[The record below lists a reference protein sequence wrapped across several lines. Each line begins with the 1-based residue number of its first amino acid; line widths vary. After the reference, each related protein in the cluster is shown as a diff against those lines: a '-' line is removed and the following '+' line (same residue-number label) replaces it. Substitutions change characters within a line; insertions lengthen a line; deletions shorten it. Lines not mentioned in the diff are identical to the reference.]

1 VPPEDAEEDDER
13 LSEPQDDGSVGYTG
27 TPTQNAMAQA
37 FMASQERLRNTP
49 QYSPLSRAGRLSAQK
64 RSFNELK
71 EMAGPDPYG
80 AFEKSIAED
89 KETSAKVLEQNKG
102 FAALQAIPAVLQG
115 GNALRGI
122 GAGAGALGAGF
133 AEAAKSDRAEKRY
146 LNQMQFHLADAQR
159 KENMGLFGE
168 ARKDVQDAESAR
180 LNAVK
185 EARART
191 SAEGANYAKMTT
203 ALRQPRGAAGSAP
216 KPPKLPERL
225 YDDNLAN
232 LLATEKPKENESP
245 AQFNAR
251 IKATAGDMTAKQ
263 VHTSDKGP
271 NAIDLGTKQIL
282 GNLSLKSSETAR
294 KLALQEMSAKNLIG
308 SKDQD
313 SQYKQMYKKH
323 YEETMG
329 GHAKT
334 IGQSKDFVLGNTT
347 MPDIPGIDQANPS
360 QANPNAAP
368 AAATGATTPAA
379 FTEKWATLKKG
390 QSLVGPDGVTYT
402 KQ

>member
-1 VPPEDAEEDDER
+1 
-13 LSEPQDDGSVGYTG
+13 
-27 TPTQNAMAQA
+27 
-37 FMASQERLRNTP
+37 
-49 QYSPLSRAGRLSAQK
+49 
-64 RSFNELK
+64 
-71 EMAGPDPYG
+71 
-80 AFEKSIAED
+80 
-89 KETSAKVLEQNKG
+89 
-102 FAALQAIPAVLQG
+102 
-115 GNALRGI
+115 
-122 GAGAGALGAGF
+122 
-133 AEAAKSDRAEKRY
+133 
-146 LNQMQFHLADAQR
+146 
-159 KENMGLFGE
+159 MGLFGE

-203 ALRQPRGAAGSAP
+203 ALRQPRGAAGAGGAN
-216 KPPKLPERL
+216 KLPQVDR
-225 YDDNLAN
+225 DA
-232 LLATEKPKENESP
+232 A
-245 AQFNAR
+245 A
-251 IKATAGDMTAKQ
+251 IAKQ
-263 VHTSDKGP
+263 IVDLRNVDPNDKQIPMLESKLTALKEIIATTKTSDKGP

-347 MPDIPGIDQANPS
+347 MPDIPGIN

-368 AAATGATTPAA
+368 AAAPAAATGAMTPTA
-379 FTEKWATLKKG
+379 FNEKWATLKKG